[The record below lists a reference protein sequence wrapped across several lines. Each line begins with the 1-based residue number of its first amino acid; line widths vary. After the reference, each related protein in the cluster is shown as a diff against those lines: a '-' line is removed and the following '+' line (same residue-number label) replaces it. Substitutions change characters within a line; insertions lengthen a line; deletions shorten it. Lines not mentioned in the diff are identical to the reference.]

1 MIQAAGRLGELLADA
16 ERHPVSLGVAWDPT
30 PWSPID
36 GVGPLGIR
44 VAVFEVDDQRTGYV
58 LVDGNNMEPG
68 LRDRIV
74 DSLDTLDEVEVM
86 TTDTHIVNTVKAAN
100 QVGSALDSARL
111 VSLVGELVA
120 AAIDDLE
127 PVEAGMAT
135 ERATVTVF
143 GNDRTETLASHAN
156 AMISMGGA
164 LAAAFTLAV
173 TAVSAL
179 IFFLT

>member
-36 GVGPLGIR
+36 GVGSLGIR